1 MAHPI
6 ELLNTMKT
14 LLDFNADDVTRLQAM
29 GPLLIPHAD
38 EMAQRFYAS
47 IEQFDECRQIISD
60 PPGRRQNLYH
70 TLTEWYAQ
78 IFSGN
83 YDQQYAERRWII
95 GLVHV
100 KVWIP
105 PQYVV
110 GAMENVYR
118 FSAGKLSE
126 QQQDLSGGLLPYIES
141 LSKMLRIDLAFIEQ
155 SYAESANKAMALEI
169 GANEALLRRVVETGA
184 VFLLNEIR
192 QSQ

>member
-1 MAHPI
+1 MTHPI

-14 LLDFNADDVTRLQAM
+14 LLDFNADDVARLQTI

-47 IEQFDECRQIISD
+47 LEKFDECQQIISEHPD
-60 PPGRRQNLYH
+60 RRQNLH
-70 TLTEWYAQ
+70 RTLTQWYAQ
-78 IFSGN
+78 IFSGH

-105 PQYVV
+105 PRYVV
-110 GAMENVYR
+110 GAMENVYL
-118 FSAGKLSE
+118 FSAHKLIE
-126 QQQDLSGGLLPYIES
+126 KRQDLSGDLLPYIQS

-184 VFLLNEIR
+184 VFLLNEMR
-192 QSQ
+192 QLQ